1 MESTPPPSWGSRPPE
16 VPLVRNKADLHNISQ
31 DSGLSHSPIQPY
43 EAPQL
48 TIGNPIKHIDNLRPP
63 IQKENKKV
71 KNTKWNF
78 GGLFK
83 KKGQVKNSGSYGE
96 INVDVPALS
105 TPQGRYRGDSDMKV
119 INNNISLP
127 ARNVGIR
134 PPPLPPKNSNIFQ
147 PTMQVKGGQ
156 HDQPHIFPHLR
167 ADLQYPNPGCRIENS
182 GYYYDPRFGYVRTG
196 SYYDQ
201 QIALM
206 TGVGPD
212 GLSRVSREST
222 ISRERSSG
230 VHSMPSG
237 MNRMSS
243 NSSLDTTRSWRDQT
257 HVVKRNVEE
266 QRSRLKDTSSD
277 DESSLS
283 SRAHSLS
290 RMPMQDIGLDS
301 SGLSGSVGSLAR
313 RSRAARTERYLHRRS
328 KEEEVILKEMEE
340 NKQEVEPRI
349 PTHSPYIHTAHTRE
363 CWSQVDLA
371 RGQPLPAHRSHSL
384 DTQNQQPPPYR
395 QPSPKQILH
404 PPPPPPRD
412 PTKKHF
418 LITQTGRPVS
428 YSFENINVSPR
439 AVNPRASFHHYT
451 PTQNPCH
458 NSLTQL
464 SSSPAGHNRV
474 INHQSINN
482 LPLPPRRPLGS
493 HLSASDQQLGR
504 SRSSPGPIMP
514 RPPSQ
519 YTPVPN
525 QPPQRGAT
533 FNQISENSLNSITAQ
548 SQPSSLQNYIDP
560 EPRSR
565 KPIQFHALGSVASSE
580 GIGSQASSD
589 DHNCDLDLM
598 LQESASE
605 FWKPQQS
612 RLEDVAATCDKP
624 DGSELSGDDSE
635 SVNIEDLTDSD
646 VRQIK
651 SVHRDT
657 VIVLNSLPLHDL
669 HSSILIEK
677 SGKTS
682 PSSISS
688 KDSGCSES
696 SEILNKVPINAR
708 INVPRP
714 LSSVVEKSE
723 YTGVASS
730 AREKFRHVVSE
741 FTNSGEDRTA
751 GFSTN
756 KRRSHFEEALNE
768 LEVICNNIANDE
780 DLLDRAERRDLPT
793 AHQELIWRG
802 RESDNAT
809 EDTSHNT
816 SGEIAFSD
824 LDNIMNW
831 NTSSSFENIAGFVTP
846 SRARTPSSRR
856 SGVTDKKLDDMAF
869 RKIIAA
875 NKVPTT
881 SANIGMGLG
890 NQSYLLLSPVLS
902 PATSCLNVHD
912 FQFGQDDEPDTRTD
926 DVLFRNIRDANL
938 TKVIDPQPM
947 FGIPLGP
954 VSGGANSD
962 YLHAVPEGK
971 YRSTFHPMRN
981 HDIVKDDLAFRVL
994 RKDENLSDPHH
1005 LGIVKD
1011 PNGLI
1016 MPRRLWP
1023 PNQVNRSSP
1032 VVFYPNKHN
1041 QVMRS
1046 LSENIS
1052 QIIKKQSSKP
1062 SAGLNDIIK
1071 YQDLQD
1077 PLVYDCMKY
1086 TMDVIKKEKSKSG
1099 AGKFKKNAKFIKRP
1113 CRRGSGHPEWAGKT
1127 VYDLLRSSGHLSEPE
1142 NMHSEVHTI
1151 QHDAPT
1157 KDDLLNSFTAETEC
1171 DSSRTET
1178 SDEGVESVSTTS
1190 DLSNLVRDNL
1200 PQVVT
1205 DNLPRCGDD
1214 LAVSGDLPHVV
1225 MVQSCSTPT
1234 PQMANSTSLTMSPGS
1249 PHLTSKLMVNEQEQ
1263 RAENEPKLAESLS
1276 ENVKNDERT
1285 DLEQATQ
1292 SEAEETAAENHQE
1305 IIVQSCLIEQ
1315 NNIDLK
1321 MDKRY
1326 FAKPSYMASIVEES
1340 RVKDSKTLSD
1350 GGEFEFVESV
1360 ADKET
1365 EIRRVQTELPEVAD
1379 TIDLTS
1385 KENHETPMKEESETV
1400 IESERAK
1407 SERSTECKSESTVE
1421 TRPPSGDS
1429 RIKRPESGIS
1439 RTVNIIGH
1447 LGGLEEGK
1455 LSGEVLEWL
1464 SHPAVIVICIFLAC
1478 VHTVTGLDLLTA
1490 FGVLITVVSFVSLIM
1505 Q

>member
-1 MESTPPPSWGSRPPE
+1 MRASPTQNLRMESSTPPSWGSRPPE
-16 VPLVRNKADLHNISQ
+16 VALVRSKDDLHNISQ
-31 DSGLSHSPIQPY
+31 DSGLSHSPIQQY

-48 TIGNPIKHIDNLRPP
+48 TIGSPIKHINNSEAQTP
-63 IQKENKKV
+63 KENKKV
-71 KNTKWNF
+71 KSSKWNF
-78 GGLFK
+78 GGIFK
-83 KKGQVKNSGSYGE
+83 KKGSVKNSESDSELNAEATG
-96 INVDVPALS
+96 VPE
-105 TPQGRYRGDSDMKV
+105 GRYGGASDKKV

-127 ARNVGIR
+127 ERNAGIK
-134 PPPLPPKNSNIFQ
+134 PPPLPPKNSNVFQ

-156 HDQPHIFPHLR
+156 PDQPHIFPHLR
-167 ADLQYPNPGCRIENS
+167 ADVQYPNQGCRIENS

-243 NSSLDTTRSWRDQT
+243 SSSLDTTRSWRDQK
-257 HVVKRNVEE
+257 HVNVVTRNVED
-266 QRSRLKDTSSD
+266 QHSRLKDTSSE
-277 DESSLS
+277 DESSVS

-290 RMPMQDIGLDS
+290 RVQDIGLDS

-313 RSRAARTERYLHRRS
+313 RSRAARNERYLHRRS
-328 KEEEVILKEMEE
+328 KEEEVILEG
-340 NKQEVEPRI
+340 NKQEAEPRI
-349 PTHSPYIHTAHTRE
+349 PTHSPYIHTAHSRQ
-363 CWSQVDLA
+363 CWSQVDLG
-371 RGQPLPAHRSHSL
+371 RGHHHHHLPAHRSHSA
-384 DTQNQQPPPYR
+384 DTHNLQNHPHR
-395 QPSPKQILH
+395 QPSQKLRLH

-412 PTKKHF
+412 PKKKHV
-418 LITQTGRPVS
+418 LITQPGRPVS
-428 YSFENINVSPR
+428 YSFENISVPTGPQ
-439 AVNPRASFHHYT
+439 NPRASFNDYP
-451 PTQNPCH
+451 PTRQPH
-458 NSLTQL
+458 QSHTSLTQL
-464 SSSPAGHNRV
+464 STGQNGV
-474 INHQSINN
+474 INHQTINN
-482 LPLPPRRPLGS
+482 LPLPPRKPFGS

-514 RPPSQ
+514 RPPPSQ
-519 YTPVPN
+519 FTPVLN
-525 QPPQRGAT
+525 QPPQRGACAT

-598 LQESASE
+598 LQDSATE
-605 FWKPQQS
+605 FWKPHLG
-612 RLEDVAATCDKP
+612 RLADVPARTDEQ
-624 DGSELSGDDSE
+624 DGSELSCDDAA
-635 SVNIEDLTDSD
+635 SVNIEDEADSD
-646 VRQIK
+646 VGRIK
-651 SVHRDT
+651 SPHQEN
-657 VIVLNSLPLHDL
+657 VIVSNFLPQRDIHAGSLGD
-669 HSSILIEK
+669 K
-677 SGKTS
+677 SGKSS
-682 PSSISS
+682 PSSVSS

-696 SEILNKVPINAR
+696 SENLTKVPMNVR

-714 LSSVVEKSE
+714 LSAVVEKSE
-723 YTGVASS
+723 FSDVASL
-730 AREKFRHVVSE
+730 ARENFRHVVSE
-741 FTNSGEDRTA
+741 FTNSAEDPTA

-793 AHQELIWRG
+793 VHQELIWRG
-802 RESDNAT
+802 RESDNT
-809 EDTSHNT
+809 TDDNSHNT

-881 SANIGMGLG
+881 SANLMGLG

-902 PATSCLNVHD
+902 PATSCLNVQD
-912 FQFGQDDEPDTRTD
+912 YQLGQDDEPDTRTD

-938 TKVIDPQPM
+938 TKMIDPQPK

-981 HDIVKDDLAFRVL
+981 HDVVKDDLAFRVL
-994 RKDENLSDPHH
+994 RKDENLSDPDH

-1023 PNQVNRSSP
+1023 PNQANRSSP

-1046 LSENIS
+1046 LSENIA

-1071 YQDLQD
+1071 YQDLED

-1086 TMDVIKKEKSKSG
+1086 TMDVIKKEKSKSNG
-1099 AGKFKKNAKFIKRP
+1099 GKFKKSAKLTKRSS
-1113 CRRGSGHPEWAGKT
+1113 RRSIGHPDSAGNT
-1127 VYDLLRSSGHLSEPE
+1127 VYDLLRSSGNLSEPE
-1142 NMHSEVHTI
+1142 NMHSELNGI
-1151 QHDAPT
+1151 QHEAPT
-1157 KDDLLNSFTAETEC
+1157 KDDLLHGCREETEC

-1178 SDEGVESVSTTS
+1178 SDEGVDSTTS
-1190 DLSNLVRDNL
+1190 DLSNVVADNL

-1205 DNLPRCGDD
+1205 DNLPRCRDD
-1214 LAVSGDLPHVV
+1214 LVPGDLPHAV
-1225 MVQSCSTPT
+1225 TGHT
-1234 PQMANSTSLTMSPGS
+1234 GDQMTNSTSPPRSPDLTAKLPANEEPHVESSP
-1249 PHLTSKLMVNEQEQ
+1249 KF
-1263 RAENEPKLAESLS
+1263 AESHS
-1276 ENVKNDERT
+1276 ENVKSDEGT
-1285 DLEQATQ
+1285 HLEHTAQI
-1292 SEAEETAAENHQE
+1292 EAEEISAENHQE

-1321 MDKRY
+1321 MDKKY
-1326 FAKPSYMASIVEES
+1326 FSKPSFMTSIVEES
-1340 RVKDSKTLSD
+1340 WAKDSKTLSD
-1350 GGEFEFVESV
+1350 GGEFGFVESD
-1360 ADKET
+1360 ADRKRIE
-1365 EIRRVQTELPEVAD
+1365 TELPEIAE
-1379 TIDLTS
+1379 TIDITN
-1385 KENHETPMKEESETV
+1385 KDNEETPVRDESETV

-1407 SERSTECKSESTVE
+1407 SETSTEHKSESIVE
-1421 TRPPSGDS
+1421 TRPPPSGGV
-1429 RIKRPESGIS
+1429 KRPESGIS
-1439 RTVNIIGH
+1439 RTVNMIGH

-1455 LSGEVLEWL
+1455 LSGEVMEWM

-1478 VHTVTGLDLLTA
+1478 LHNLTGLDLLTV
-1490 FGVLITVVSFVSLIM
+1490 FGIIITVIAFVSLII

>member
-1 MESTPPPSWGSRPPE
+1 MESNTPPSWGNRPPE

-31 DSGLSHSPIQPY
+31 DSGLSHSPIQHQY

-63 IQKENKKV
+63 IQKDNKKE
-71 KNTKWNF
+71 KSTKWNF

-83 KKGQVKNSGSYGE
+83 KKGTVKNSESEGE
-96 INVDVPALS
+96 INGEDTVLS
-105 TPQGRYRGDSDMKV
+105 TPQGRYRGDSVKKV

-127 ARNVGIR
+127 ERNAGIR
-134 PPPLPPKNSNIFQ
+134 PPPLPPKNSNVFQ

-156 HDQPHIFPHLR
+156 QDQPHIFPHLR
-167 ADLQYPNPGCRIENS
+167 ADTQYPNPGGRIENS

-243 NSSLDTTRSWRDQT
+243 NSSLDTTRSWRDQK

-266 QRSRLKDTSSD
+266 QRSKLKDTSSD
-277 DESSLS
+277 DESSVS

-301 SGLSGSVGSLAR
+301 SGHSGSVGSLAR

-340 NKQEVEPRI
+340 NKQGVESRI

-363 CWSQVDLA
+363 CWSQVDLG
-371 RGQPLPAHRSHSL
+371 RGHRLHPHRSQSL
-384 DTQNQQPPPYR
+384 DTHKHQASHNQPPFPVQVSHPR
-395 QPSPKQILH
+395 LSTLQTSHPPPFPVQVSH

-412 PTKKHF
+412 PKKKHF
-418 LITQTGRPVS
+418 LISQTGRPVS
-428 YSFENINVSPR
+428 YSFENINVSPVV
-439 AVNPRASFHHYT
+439 VNPRASFHHYT
-451 PTQNPCH
+451 PTQNQCH
-458 NSLTQL
+458 NSFAQQL
-464 SSSPAGHNRV
+464 SSAVGQNRF
-474 INHQSINN
+474 INQQSINN
-482 LPLPPRRPLGS
+482 HPLPPRRPLGS
-493 HLSASDQQLGR
+493 HLSASDQQLAR
-504 SRSSPGPIMP
+504 SRSSSGPIMP

-525 QPPQRGAT
+525 QPPQRGDI

-598 LQESASE
+598 LQESAAE
-605 FWKPQQS
+605 FWEPHQS
-612 RLEDVAATCDKP
+612 RLHVVPANSDKKDP
-624 DGSELSGDDSE
+624 GELSCDDGV
-635 SVNIEDLTDSD
+635 SVNIEDQTDSD

-651 SVHRDT
+651 SPLRDSA
-657 VIVLNSLPLHDL
+657 IVSQTLTPHDI
-669 HSSILIEK
+669 HSFSFSEK
-677 SGKTS
+677 SGKSS

-696 SEILNKVPINAR
+696 SENLSRVAVNKR
-708 INVPRP
+708 ISTMRP
-714 LSSVVEKSE
+714 LSAVIEKSE
-723 YTGVASS
+723 SADVASL
-730 AREKFRHVVSE
+730 ARENFKHVVSE
-741 FTNSGEDRTA
+741 LANSTEDNTA
-751 GFSTN
+751 GFSTH

-793 AHQELIWRG
+793 VHQELIWRG

-846 SRARTPSSRR
+846 SRARTPSNRR

-881 SANIGMGLG
+881 SAHLMGLAGLG

-912 FQFGQDDEPDTRTD
+912 YQSGQDDEPDTRTD

-938 TKVIDPQPM
+938 TKVIDPQPK

-981 HDIVKDDLAFRVL
+981 HDIVKDDLAFRHL
-994 RKDENLSDPHH
+994 RKDGNLSDPDH

-1023 PNQVNRSSP
+1023 PNQGNRSSP
-1032 VVFYPNKHN
+1032 IVFYPNKHN

-1046 LSENIS
+1046 LSENIA
-1052 QIIKKQSSKP
+1052 QIIKKQSAKP
-1062 SAGLNDIIK
+1062 AADLNDIIT

-1077 PLVYDCMKY
+1077 PIVYDCMKY
-1086 TMDVIKKEKSKSG
+1086 TMDVIKKEKSKTSN
-1099 AGKFKKNAKFIKRP
+1099 GKFKKNAKIIKRP
-1113 CRRGSGHPEWAGKT
+1113 SRRGSGRPEWAGKT
-1127 VYDLLRSSGHLSEPE
+1127 VYDLLRGSGNLSEPE
-1142 NMHSEVHTI
+1142 NMHSEVHSV
-1151 QHDAPT
+1151 QHDVPT
-1157 KDDLLNSFTAETEC
+1157 KDDLLNRCREEAEC

-1178 SDEGVESVSTTS
+1178 SDEGVDSVSTIS
-1190 DLSNLVRDNL
+1190 DLSNLVGDNL

-1205 DNLPRCGDD
+1205 DNLPRCKDD
-1214 LAVSGDLPHVV
+1214 LASCDLPHTVT
-1225 MVQSCSTPT
+1225 VQSCSTPT
-1234 PQMANSTSLTMSPGS
+1234 LQMADSTSLKPSPDS
-1249 PHLTSKLMVNEQEQ
+1249 THITSELTANEQELC
-1263 RAENEPKLAESLS
+1263 AENEPKLADSLA
-1276 ENVKNDERT
+1276 ENVKNDKRT
-1285 DLEQATQ
+1285 VSDNEQTLQ
-1292 SEAEETAAENHQE
+1292 TEAEEIPAENHQE

-1321 MDKRY
+1321 MDKMY
-1326 FAKPSYMASIVEES
+1326 FSKPSYMASIVEES

-1350 GGEFEFVESV
+1350 GGEFELLESEED
-1360 ADKET
+1360 DKAA
-1365 EIRRVQTELPEVAD
+1365 EIGRMQSELQEVAD
-1379 TIDLTS
+1379 TIDLS
-1385 KENHETPMKEESETV
+1385 IKENHEPTIKEESETV
-1400 IESERAK
+1400 IESERSK
-1407 SERSTECKSESTVE
+1407 SERSESVVD

-1429 RIKRPESGIS
+1429 RNKRSESGLT
-1439 RTVNIIGH
+1439 RAVDMMGH
-1447 LGGLEEGK
+1447 FGGLEEGK
-1455 LSGEVLEWL
+1455 LS
-1464 SHPAVIVICIFLAC
+1464 
-1478 VHTVTGLDLLTA
+1478 D
-1490 FGVLITVVSFVSLIM
+1490 
-1505 Q
+1505 

>member
-1 MESTPPPSWGSRPPE
+1 MRASPTQNLKMESSAPPSWGSRPPE
-16 VPLVRNKADLHNISQ
+16 VALVRSKDDLHNISQ
-31 DSGLSHSPIQPY
+31 DSGLSHSPIQQY

-48 TIGNPIKHIDNLRPP
+48 TIGSPIKHINNFETPTP
-63 IQKENKKV
+63 KENKKV
-71 KNTKWNF
+71 KSSKWNF
-78 GGLFK
+78 GGIFK
-83 KKGQVKNSGSYGE
+83 KKGLVKPSESDSELNVEATGVPEGVSGK
-96 INVDVPALS
+96 
-105 TPQGRYRGDSDMKV
+105 KV

-127 ARNVGIR
+127 ERNAGIK
-134 PPPLPPKNSNIFQ
+134 PPPLPPKNSNVFQ

-156 HDQPHIFPHLR
+156 PDQPHIFPHLR
-167 ADLQYPNPGCRIENS
+167 ADVQYPNPGCRIENS

-243 NSSLDTTRSWRDQT
+243 SSSLDTTRSWRDQR
-257 HVVKRNVEE
+257 HVVTRSVEE
-266 QRSRLKDTSSD
+266 QHSRLKDTSSE
-277 DESSLS
+277 DESSVS

-290 RMPMQDIGLDS
+290 RVQDITLNS

-313 RSRAARTERYLHRRS
+313 RSRAGRNERYLHQRS
-328 KEEEVILKEMEE
+328 KEEEVIVKG
-340 NKQEVEPRI
+340 NKQEAEPRI
-349 PTHSPYIHTAHTRE
+349 PTHSPYIHTAHPRQA
-363 CWSQVDLA
+363 WSQVDLG
-371 RGQPLPAHRSHSL
+371 RGQHHHHHHHLPAHRSHSA
-384 DTQNQQPPPYR
+384 DTHNLQNHPHR
-395 QPSPKQILH
+395 QHSQKLPHH

-412 PTKKHF
+412 PKKKHV
-418 LITQTGRPVS
+418 LITQPGRPVS
-428 YSFENINVSPR
+428 YSFENITEPSPGPL
-439 AVNPRASFHHYT
+439 NPRASFHHV
-451 PTQNPCH
+451 PPAQPH
-458 NSLTQL
+458 QPLTQL
-464 SSSPAGHNRV
+464 SAGQPGV

-482 LPLPPRRPLGS
+482 LPLPPRKPFSS

-514 RPPSQ
+514 RPHPSQ
-519 YTPVPN
+519 HTPVLN
-525 QPPQRGAT
+525 HPPQRGACAT

-598 LQESASE
+598 LQDSATE
-605 FWKPQQS
+605 FWKPHLG
-612 RLEDVAATCDKP
+612 RLGDVAATTDKQ
-624 DGSELSGDDSE
+624 DGSELSCDDDA
-635 SVNIEDLTDSD
+635 SVNVDDVADSD
-646 VRQIK
+646 VGHIK
-651 SVHRDT
+651 SPLQEN
-657 VIVLNSLPLHDL
+657 VIVSNFLPQRDIHTSSLCD
-669 HSSILIEK
+669 K
-677 SGKTS
+677 SGKLS
-682 PSSISS
+682 PSSVSS

-696 SEILNKVPINAR
+696 SENLTKIPMNVR
-708 INVPRP
+708 SNVPRP
-714 LSSVVEKSE
+714 LSAVVEKSE
-723 YTGVASS
+723 FSDVASL
-730 AREKFRHVVSE
+730 ARENFRHVVSE
-741 FTNSGEDRTA
+741 FTNSAEDPTA

-793 AHQELIWRG
+793 VHQELIWKG
-802 RESDNAT
+802 RESDNT
-809 EDTSHNT
+809 TDDNSHNT

-881 SANIGMGLG
+881 SANLMGFG

-902 PATSCLNVHD
+902 PATSCLNVED
-912 FQFGQDDEPDTRTD
+912 YQLGQDDEPDTRTD

-938 TKVIDPQPM
+938 TKMIDPQPK

-981 HDIVKDDLAFRVL
+981 HDVVKDDLAFRVL
-994 RKDENLSDPHH
+994 RKDENLSDPDH

-1023 PNQVNRSSP
+1023 PNQANRSSP

-1046 LSENIS
+1046 LSENIA

-1071 YQDLQD
+1071 YQDLED

-1086 TMDVIKKEKSKSG
+1086 TMDVIKKEKSKSNG
-1099 AGKFKKNAKFIKRP
+1099 GKFKKSAKLIKRP
-1113 CRRGSGHPEWAGKT
+1113 SRRSSGSSGNT
-1127 VYDLLRSSGHLSEPE
+1127 VYDLLRSSENLSEPE
-1142 NMHSEVHTI
+1142 NMHSELNSI
-1151 QHDAPT
+1151 QHEAPT
-1157 KDDLLNSFTAETEC
+1157 KDDLLHGCREETEC

-1178 SDEGVESVSTTS
+1178 SDEGVDSTTS
-1190 DLSNLVRDNL
+1190 DLSNVVGDNL

-1205 DNLPRCGDD
+1205 DNLPRCKDD
-1214 LAVSGDLPHVV
+1214 LVPGDLPHAGDH
-1225 MVQSCSTPT
+1225 PT
-1234 PQMANSTSLTMSPGS
+1234 KVAPGS
-1249 PHLTSKLMVNEQEQ
+1249 PDITAKLPANEGPHVES
-1263 RAENEPKLAESLS
+1263 APKFAESHS
-1276 ENVKNDERT
+1276 ENVKSDEAT
-1285 DLEQATQ
+1285 HLEHAHAAQI
-1292 SEAEETAAENHQE
+1292 EAEETSAENHQE

-1321 MDKRY
+1321 MDKK
-1326 FAKPSYMASIVEES
+1326 FFSKPSFMASIVEES
-1340 RVKDSKTLSD
+1340 WTKDSKTLSD
-1350 GGEFEFVESV
+1350 GGEFGFVESE
-1360 ADKET
+1360 AEM
-1365 EIRRVQTELPEVAD
+1365 ELPE
-1379 TIDLTS
+1379 TEETNNNTN
-1385 KENHETPMKEESETV
+1385 KENQETSVKDESETV

-1407 SERSTECKSESTVE
+1407 SEKSTEHKSESTVE
-1421 TRPPSGDS
+1421 TRPPPSGGV
-1429 RIKRPESGIS
+1429 KRPESGIS
-1439 RTVNIIGH
+1439 SRTVSMIGH

-1455 LSGEVLEWL
+1455 LSGEVVEWL

-1478 VHTVTGLDLLTA
+1478 LHNLTGLDLLTV
-1490 FGVLITVVSFVSLIM
+1490 FGIIITVIAFVSLIF

>member
-1 MESTPPPSWGSRPPE
+1 MQNSSPPSWGSRPPE

-31 DSGLSHSPIQPY
+31 DSGLSHSPIQQF

-63 IQKENKKV
+63 IQKENKKE
-71 KNTKWNF
+71 KSNKWNF

-83 KKGQVKNSGSYGE
+83 KKSSVKDIQSEGE
-96 INVDVPALS
+96 INVEDTVLG
-105 TPQGRYRGDSDMKV
+105 TPQGRYRGDSDKNV

-127 ARNVGIR
+127 ARNSGNR
-134 PPPLPPKNSNIFQ
+134 PPPLPPKNSNVFQ
-147 PTMQVKGGQ
+147 PTMQVKGRQ

-167 ADLQYPNPGCRIENS
+167 ADLQYPDPGCRIENS

-243 NSSLDTTRSWRDQT
+243 NSSLDTTRSWRDQK
-257 HVVKRNVEE
+257 HVVQRNVEE

-277 DESSLS
+277 DESSVS

-328 KEEEVILKEMEE
+328 KDEEVIPKEMEE
-340 NKQEVEPRI
+340 NKQEVESRI

-363 CWSQVDLA
+363 SWSQVDLG
-371 RGQPLPAHRSHSL
+371 RGHHLPAHRSQSL
-384 DTQNQQPPPYR
+384 DTHKHQAPPYR
-395 QPSPKQILH
+395 PPFPNHVLH
-404 PPPPPPRD
+404 PPAPPPRD
-412 PTKKHF
+412 PKKKHY
-418 LITQTGRPVS
+418 LISQPGRPVS
-428 YSFENINVSPR
+428 YSFENINVSPGV
-439 AVNPRASFHHYT
+439 VNPRASFHHYT
-451 PTQNPCH
+451 PTQNHCH

-464 SSSPAGHNRV
+464 SGSAAGQSRV
-474 INHQSINN
+474 INQQSINN
-482 LPLPPRRPLGS
+482 IPLPPRRPLGS

-504 SRSSPGPIMP
+504 SRSSSGPIMP

-525 QPPQRGAT
+525 QPPQRGDT

-598 LQESASE
+598 LQESATE
-605 FWKPQQS
+605 FWKPHQS
-612 RLEDVAATCDKP
+612 RLQDVTAISEKQDA
-624 DGSELSGDDSE
+624 SELSCDDGV
-635 SVNIEDLTDSD
+635 SVNIEDQTDSD
-646 VRQIK
+646 VSRIK
-651 SVHRDT
+651 SLHRDSA
-657 VIVLNSLPLHDL
+657 IVSNSLPLHDI
-669 HSSILIEK
+669 HSSNLIET
-677 SGKTS
+677 SGKCS
-682 PSSISS
+682 PCSISS

-696 SEILNKVPINAR
+696 SENKVPMNKR
-708 INVPRP
+708 ISVSRPISERISVSRP
-714 LSSVVEKSE
+714 LSAVVEKSE
-723 YTGVASS
+723 YTDVASL
-730 AREKFRHVVSE
+730 ARENFKHVVSE
-741 FTNSGEDRTA
+741 FTNSAEDHTA

-793 AHQELIWRG
+793 VHQELIWRG

-869 RKIIAA
+869 RKIMAA

-881 SANIGMGLG
+881 NANMMGLG

-902 PATSCLNVHD
+902 PAASCLNVHD
-912 FQFGQDDEPDTRTD
+912 YQFGQDDEPDTRTD

-981 HDIVKDDLAFRVL
+981 HDIVKDDLAFRIL
-994 RKDENLSDPHH
+994 RKDENLSDPDH

-1046 LSENIS
+1046 LSDNIA

-1062 SAGLNDIIK
+1062 SAELNDIIT

-1086 TMDVIKKEKSKSG
+1086 TMDVIKKEKSKSSS
-1099 AGKFKKNAKFIKRP
+1099 GKFKKNAKIIKRP
-1113 CRRGSGHPEWAGKT
+1113 SRRGSGHPEWAGKT
-1127 VYDLLRSSGHLSEPE
+1127 VYDLLRSSGNLSEPE
-1142 NMHSEVHTI
+1142 NMHSEVHFI
-1151 QHDAPT
+1151 HHDAPT
-1157 KDDLLNSFTAETEC
+1157 KDDLLNRCTEETEC

-1205 DNLPRCGDD
+1205 DNLPRCKDD
-1214 LAVSGDLPHVV
+1214 LASGDLPHVV
-1225 MVQSCSTPT
+1225 TVQSCSTPT
-1234 PQMANSTSLTMSPGS
+1234 PQMANSTSLMSLDS
-1249 PHLTSKLMVNEQEQ
+1249 PNLTSKLMANEQEQ
-1263 RAENEPKLAESLS
+1263 CVENEPKLAESVS
-1276 ENVKNDERT
+1276 ENVRSNERT
-1285 DLEQATQ
+1285 HPETEQANQT
-1292 SEAEETAAENHQE
+1292 EAEEMSAENHQE

-1326 FAKPSYMASIVEES
+1326 FSKPSYMASIVEES

-1350 GGEFEFVESV
+1350 GGEFEFVESDP
-1360 ADKET
+1360 DKET
-1365 EIRRVQTELPEVAD
+1365 EIGRVQTEFQEVAD
-1379 TIDLTS
+1379 TIDLS
-1385 KENHETPMKEESETV
+1385 IKENHETPMKEESETV

-1407 SERSTECKSESTVE
+1407 SERSTECKSESNVE
-1421 TRPPSGDS
+1421 TRPPSGDT

-1439 RTVNIIGH
+1439 RTVNMIGH

-1455 LSGEVLEWL
+1455 LSDLTDEDL
-1464 SHPAVIVICIFLAC
+1464 SLP
-1478 VHTVTGLDLLTA
+1478 
-1490 FGVLITVVSFVSLIM
+1490 GV
-1505 Q
+1505 